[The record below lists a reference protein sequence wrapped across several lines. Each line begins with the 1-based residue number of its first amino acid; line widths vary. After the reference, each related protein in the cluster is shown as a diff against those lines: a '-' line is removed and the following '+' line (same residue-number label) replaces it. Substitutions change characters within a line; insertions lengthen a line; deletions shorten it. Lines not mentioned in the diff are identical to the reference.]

1 MKRCTAQHF
10 GKFNPDTWAV
20 FAQQAGN
27 RSIKNQHAYGRTGSW
42 DLDQG
47 VHAQIRSIIA
57 RLLRGYCAAIARL
70 LRGYCAALVQHRGPR
85 EVALFRNESPD
96 QR

>member
-57 RLLRGYCAAIARL
+57 RLLRGYCAA
-70 LRGYCAALVQHRGPR
+70 LVQHRGPR